1 MGSRGPPPFSLVRP
15 AWAHSWRCK
24 SSRDLATGTERK
36 RKGGRVTDRLKEA
49 WKVTH
54 GPTYRNRIQGA
65 ADQGERAPNREA
77 LVANGKRRKF
87 GGRVGKECAL
97 TRGDLALRLKG
108 RHAVSAWSEESAEA
122 VVVTCMA
129 TKGRTEER
137 ARRPVT
143 SKGHGPR

>member
-1 MGSRGPPPFSLVRP
+1 M
-15 AWAHSWRCK
+15 
-24 SSRDLATGTERK
+24 
-36 RKGGRVTDRLKEA
+36 TDRLEEA

-54 GPTYRNRIQGA
+54 GPTDRNRIQGA
-65 ADQGERAPNREA
+65 ADQGERARNREA

-108 RHAVSAWSEESAEA
+108 RRSVSERSEESAEA
-122 VVVTCMA
+122 VLAAIVAV
-129 TKGRTEER
+129 KGQTEER
-137 ARRPVT
+137 AKRSAT

>member
-1 MGSRGPPPFSLVRP
+1 M
-15 AWAHSWRCK
+15 
-24 SSRDLATGTERK
+24 
-36 RKGGRVTDRLKEA
+36 TDRLEEA

-65 ADQGERAPNREA
+65 ADQGERAQNREA
-77 LVANGKRRKF
+77 LVAKGKRRKS

-108 RHAVSAWSEESAEA
+108 RRSVSVRSEESAEA
-122 VVVTCMA
+122 VIAAIVAV
-129 TKGRTEER
+129 KGQTEER

-143 SKGHGPR
+143 SKGHCPR